1 MRARAF
7 TNFPVLVRDVIR
19 MQLSIG
25 ACTIENVSDA
35 LSLHPRRIERHL
47 AQSGES
53 YVSLR
58 QSVKYEVAV
67 RLLRETRLSVQEI
80 ADFLCFSSAANFATA
95 FRRWNGVTPSA
106 YRQRVR

>member
-1 MRARAF
+1 MHDRERLG
-7 TNFPVLVRDVIR
+7 THFPCIR
-19 MQLSIG
+19 G
-25 ACTIENVSDA
+25 ASSADC
-35 LSLHPRRIERHL
+35 
-47 AQSGES
+47 AQAGES

-58 QSVKYEVAV
+58 QSVKHEVAV
-67 RLLRETRLSVQEI
+67 RLLRETNLSVQEI